1 MRFEQELRAGV
12 DCPEP
17 EDVVAVAAKLAP
29 FLPDNITLLLD
40 GEMGAGKTFFV
51 ASLAKAFGVAEP
63 VTSPT
68 HDLVA
73 TYRAPGRNLIHVD
86 AFRIETGKEVETLGV
101 EELLVSPWLLL
112 VEWPA
117 NAPELHFGETWRLLI
132 ETPARGG
139 RRLRFERGLIA

>member
-1 MRFEQELRAGV
+1 MRFEQELRVGV

-17 EDVVAVAAKLAP
+17 EDMVTVAAKLAP
-29 FLPDNITLLLD
+29 LLPENITLLLD
-40 GEMGAGKTFFV
+40 GEMGAGKTYFV

-68 HDLVA
+68 YDLVA
-73 TYRAPGRNLIHVD
+73 TYRAPNRNLIHVD

-139 RRLRFERGLIA
+139 RRLRLGRSIVI